1 MNKGKTPRVLLGF
14 LVLVLVAIP
23 LLVTACDNGDDD
35 DVTPTPTVA
44 LTPTPTSTLTPTVT
58 EEPRI
63 SFDEDSVYLGEATPE
78 QLMHYEF
85 RFQNTGNAPLVV
97 DSARAKALE
106 GC

>member
-1 MNKGKTPRVLLGF
+1 MREHLARVASMSFMTLL
-14 LVLVLVAIP
+14 LVALP
-23 LLVTACDNGDDD
+23 LITACGADDEEEI
-35 DVTPTPTVA
+35 TP
-44 LTPTPTSTLTPTVT
+44 TPTVT

-85 RFQNTGNAPLVV
+85 RFQNIGNAPLVV
-97 DSARAKALE
+97 HSARAKTLE